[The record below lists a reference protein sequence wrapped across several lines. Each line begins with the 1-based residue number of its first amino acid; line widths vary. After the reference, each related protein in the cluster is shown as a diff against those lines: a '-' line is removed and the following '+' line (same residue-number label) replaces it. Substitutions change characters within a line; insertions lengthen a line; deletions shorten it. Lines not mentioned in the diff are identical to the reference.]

1 MSKAWNKTTISIE
14 SKVDADN
21 SRKRSY
27 NNVIEGASDDNVLAF
42 AETIAELTGQET
54 INVTTTTVETLAADV
69 EE

>member
-27 NNVIEGASDDNVLAF
+27 NNVLAF

>member
-27 NNVIEGASDDNVLAF
+27 NNVVEGASDDN